1 MKAFW
6 LPSKTPEARQLA
18 ERPQMDTICPATG
31 KKLKLKDLTTVNF
44 TRVPEGEDGFAMDPV
59 TKDTFT
65 NASRLAIL
73 KPTGMIHNIGMYR
86 PFHLLPYSTL
96 HINNSKP
103 GVIQNGSHVTHSKS
117 IRTACYYAILKG
129 KLPGPAVPE

>member
-1 MKAFW
+1 MSNPPCLQEMKAFW

-73 KPTGMIHNIGMYR
+73 KPTGTYCPVSLGYS
-86 PFHLLPYSTL
+86 LPQISTL
-96 HINNSKP
+96 QINGNF
-103 GVIQNGSHVTHSKS
+103 GSYRAC
-117 IRTACYYAILKG
+117 RTSFALT
-129 KLPGPAVPE
+129 